1 MRALVQ
7 LFARLIGDRRAATAV
22 EYALIITMIVLAMF
36 AALMAFSDVAT
47 GMWNDIAEQ
56 VLAAS

>member
-7 LFARLIGDRRAATAV
+7 LFARLVADRRAATAV
-22 EYALIITMIVLAMF
+22 EYALIVTMIVLAMF
-36 AALMAFSDVAT
+36 AALMAFSEQAT
-47 GMWNDIAEQ
+47 GMWNNIAEQ